1 MTKLSVDTIFQ
12 NADTKHGLTLFEP
25 KDITFIEK
33 QLFEKSGK
41 PYIKCLV
48 KGTDRPAKP
57 EEIVRQLYL
66 HRLLTHYNY
75 PKDRIDVETEV
86 HIGVEKKRADIVIYD
101 KDQPNAHYIIVEVKK
116 PKRGDGK
123 EQLRSYCHATGCP
136 IGVWTNGNEI
146 EFWHRRDPNYFEPL
160 LDIPDGD
167 ISFTDFLNKPFT
179 LKDLVER
186 DAREA
191 QTQPSLKDLIKDME
205 DEVLAK
211 EGVDVFEEVFKLI
224 FAKIYDEWKSG
235 NEDKNNPQPRNLQ
248 FRNVG
253 TEEEVK
259 DRIEKLFEAAKKKW
273 EKVFPDKD
281 AIELTPSALAT
292 CVAFLEDRKLLNSNL
307 DLVDE
312 AFEYLINKTSKG
324 EKGQYFTS
332 RWVIDMCVKM
342 LNPKEHE
349 YMIDTAAGSSGF
361 TVHTIF
367 HVWEQILKDMK
378 LKMSHLFTS
387 EDKPSRLVEYVQE
400 RVFAIDFD
408 PKAVRVSR
416 CLNLIAGDGQ
426 TNVMELNT
434 LDWERWDQRINN
446 QTWQDAYF
454 EGFKRLRKLQAEK
467 NSFRNF
473 GFHVLMANPPFAG
486 DLTSRDARIIHKYEI
501 AKNDKGKFKDTI
513 SRHIL
518 FVERN
523 LEFLR
528 PGGRMAVV
536 LPQGVFNNSSDKFIR
551 DFIAKKCRIL
561 AVVGLHG
568 NTFKPH
574 TGTKTSVLFVQ
585 KWNDDPKA
593 GDLCPYKEDY
603 NIFFATQQTKGKDN
617 SGDKI
622 FAKDKDG
629 NLLLDKNGH
638 RFVDHDLFSVELA
651 NGNSTPDG
659 IAEAFIEFAK
669 KEKLSFFP

>member
-1 MTKLSVDTIFQ
+1 MPKLSIDTIFQ
-12 NADTKHGLTLFEP
+12 NAETKHGLTLFEP
-25 KDITFIEK
+25 KDVAWLEK

-48 KGTDRPAKP
+48 KDTDRPAKP

-66 HRLLTHYNY
+66 RRLLTHYNY

-101 KDQPNAHYIIVEVKK
+101 KDQPTARYIIVEVKK

-123 EQLRSYCHATGCP
+123 EQLRSYCHATGAP

-160 LDIPDGD
+160 LDIPNGD
-167 ISFTDFLNKPFT
+167 MSFSDFLNKPFT
-179 LKDLVER
+179 LKDLIER
-186 DAREA
+186 DAKEA
-191 QTQPSLKDLIKDME
+191 QTQPSLKDLIKEME

-235 NEDKNNPQPRNLQ
+235 NEDKNTPKPRNLQ

-253 TEEEVK
+253 TEKEVK
-259 DRIEKLFEAAKKKW
+259 DRIEKLFDAAKKKW

-281 AIELTPSALAT
+281 VIELTPSALAT

-367 HVWEQILKDMK
+367 HVWEQILRDMK
-378 LKMSHLFTS
+378 MKVSHLFTS
-387 EDKPSRLVEYVQE
+387 ENKPARCTEYVQE
-400 RVFAIDFD
+400 KVFAIDFD
-408 PKAVRVSR
+408 PKAVRVAR

-434 LDWERWDQRINN
+434 LDWERWTERTNDPV
-446 QTWQDAYF
+446 WQDAYF
-454 EGFKRLRKLQAEK
+454 DGFKRLRKLQVDK
-467 NSFRNF
+467 NSSRNF

-486 DLTSRDARIIHKYEI
+486 DLTNRDARIIHKYEI

-523 LEFLR
+523 LEFLK

-536 LPQGVFNNSSDKFIR
+536 LPQGVYNNSSDKFIR

-585 KWNDDPKA
+585 KWNDDPEA
-593 GDLCPYKEDY
+593 GELCPYKEDY

-617 SGDKI
+617 GGDKI

-638 RFVDHDLFSVELA
+638 RFVEHDLFSVELA
-651 NGNSTPDG
+651 DGGSTPAG
-659 IAEAFIEFAK
+659 IAEAFIEFAS
-669 KEKLSFFP
+669 KEKLSFF

>member
-1 MTKLSVDTIFQ
+1 MPNLSVDTIFK
-12 NADTKHGLTLFEP
+12 NAETKHGLTLFEP
-25 KDITFIEK
+25 QDIAWVEQ
-33 QLFEKSGK
+33 QLFEKAGK
-41 PYIKCLV
+41 PYLRCLV
-48 KGTDRPAKP
+48 KDIDRPAKP

-66 HRLLTHYNY
+66 RRLLTHYNY
-75 PKDRIDVETEV
+75 PKDRIDIESEV

-101 KDQPNAHYIIVEVKK
+101 KDQPTARYIIVEVKK
-116 PKRGDGK
+116 PKRADGK
-123 EQLRSYCHATGCP
+123 EQLRSYCHATGAP
-136 IGVWTNGNEI
+136 IGVWTNGIEI

-160 LDIPDGD
+160 LDIPGGD
-167 ISFTDFLNKPFT
+167 MSFGDFLNKPFT
-179 LKDLVER
+179 LNDLMER
-186 DAREA
+186 DKKEA

-235 NEDKNNPQPRNLQ
+235 NEDRNSPRPRNLQ

-253 TEEEVK
+253 TEKEVK
-259 DRIEKLFEAAKKKW
+259 DRVEKLFEAAKKKW

-281 AIELTPSALAT
+281 VIELTPSALAT

-332 RWVIDMCVKM
+332 RWVIDMAVKM

-349 YMIDTAAGSSGF
+349 FMIDTAAGSSGF

-367 HVWEQILKDMK
+367 HVWEQILRDMK
-378 LKMSHLFTS
+378 MQVSHLFTS
-387 EDKPSRLVEYVQE
+387 EDKPARCTNYVQE
-400 RVFAIDFD
+400 KVFAIDFD
-408 PKAVRVSR
+408 PKAVRVAR

-426 TNVMELNT
+426 TNVLELNT
-434 LDWERWDQRINN
+434 LDWERWKDKTED

-454 EGFKRLRKLQAEK
+454 DGFKRLRKLQADK
-467 NSFRNF
+467 HSFRNF
-473 GFHVLMANPPFAG
+473 GFQVLMANPPFAG

-501 AKNDKGKFKDTI
+501 AKNEKGKFKDTI

-523 LEFLR
+523 LEFLK

-536 LPQGVFNNSSDKFIR
+536 LPQGVYNNSSDKFIR
-551 DFIAKKCRIL
+551 DFIARKCRIL

-585 KWNDDPKA
+585 KWNDDPHA
-593 GDLCPYKEDY
+593 GDLCPYAEDY

-622 FAKDKDG
+622 FAKDADG
-629 NLLLDKNGH
+629 NPLLDKHGH
-638 RFVDHDLFSVELA
+638 RFVEHDLFSVELA
-651 NGNSTPDG
+651 DGERTPDG